1 MRFLTKHSLIALFYF
16 FLIAIL
22 GVLLRLFLIV
32 DIAANY
38 KYIVHTHSHVA
49 LLGWVYTALTTLI
62 YKLYLT
68 NSSIE
73 KKYHLLF
80 WCTQIT
86 IIGMLVAFPFTGYA
100 LFSILFSTLFL
111 FASYVFTWL
120 FIKHTTNDQK
130 KTNSY
135 KCIQIS
141 LWYMVLSSIGPWAL
155 GYIMSTAGSNSNL
168 YRNAIY
174 FYLHFQYNGWFVMAL
189 IGILFFILEQQNIL
203 ISKKI
208 FNRFY
213 ILMNIGIVT
222 TFGISLLW
230 MKPHLSIYSFSFLGA
245 LFQLVAL
252 YVLANELHVSK
263 QKSVDQNS
271 KLFLMLLRIVGFFF
285 LIKLL
290 LQLLGSIP
298 YFATITTS
306 NIDFVIGYIHWIF
319 LGVVS
324 IALLTF
330 LYYFKLI
337 VLSKRITLL
346 YLIGFILT
354 EGLIFY
360 KGIVIWQKQPIV
372 ENYFWY
378 LVIASSILLVAI
390 ASILYYQFRRVRR

>member
-22 GVLLRLFLIV
+22 GVLLRLFLIL
-32 DIAANY
+32 DIPANY
-38 KYIVHTHSHVA
+38 KYIVHSHSHVA

-73 KKYHLLF
+73 KKYLILF
-80 WCTQIT
+80 WSTQIT
-86 IIGMLVAFPFTGYA
+86 IIGMLVVFPFTGYA

-111 FASYVFTWL
+111 FASYVFIWL

-135 KCIQIS
+135 KCIRIS

-174 FYLHFQYNGWFVMAL
+174 FYLHFQYNGWFIMAL

-203 ISKKI
+203 IPKKI
-208 FNRFY
+208 FNRFF
-213 ILMNIGIVT
+213 ILMNIGIVA

-230 MKPHLSIYSFSFLGA
+230 MKPHLSVYSISFLGA
-245 LFQLVAL
+245 LFQLIAL
-252 YVLANELHVSK
+252 YILVKELLFSK
-263 QKSVDQNS
+263 QKSVDENS
-271 KLFLMLLRIVGFFF
+271 KLFLILLRIVVFFF
-285 LIKLL
+285 ILKLL

-298 YFATITTS
+298 YFATIATS
-306 NIDFVIGYIHWIF
+306 NIDFLIGYIHWIF

-330 LYYFKLI
+330 LFYFKLI
-337 VLSKRITLL
+337 VLSKRIILL

-360 KGIVIWQKQPIV
+360 KGIVVWQKLPLV

-390 ASILYYQFRRVRR
+390 ASILYYQFRRVRS

>member
-22 GVLLRLFLIV
+22 GVLLRLFLIL
-32 DIAANY
+32 DIPANY
-38 KYIVHTHSHVA
+38 KYIVHSHSHVA

-73 KKYHLLF
+73 KKYLILF
-80 WCTQIT
+80 WSTQIT
-86 IIGMLVAFPFTGYA
+86 IIGMLVVFPFTGYA

-111 FASYVFTWL
+111 FASYVFIWL

-135 KCIQIS
+135 KCIRIS

-174 FYLHFQYNGWFVMAL
+174 FYLHFQYNGWFIMAL

-203 ISKKI
+203 IPKKI
-208 FNRFY
+208 FNRFF
-213 ILMNIGIVT
+213 ILMNIGIVA

-230 MKPHLSIYSFSFLGA
+230 MKPHLSIYSISFLGA
-245 LFQLVAL
+245 LFQLIAL
-252 YVLANELHVSK
+252 YILVKELLFSK
-263 QKSVDQNS
+263 QKSVDENS
-271 KLFLMLLRIVGFFF
+271 KLFLILLRIVVFFF
-285 LIKLL
+285 ILKLL

-298 YFATITTS
+298 YFATIATS
-306 NIDFVIGYIHWIF
+306 NIDFLIGYIHWVF

-330 LYYFKLI
+330 LFYFKLI
-337 VLSKRITLL
+337 VLSKRIILL

-360 KGIVIWQKQPIV
+360 KGIVVWQKLPLV

-390 ASILYYQFRRVRR
+390 ASILYYQFRRVRS

>member
-22 GVLLRLFLIV
+22 GVLLRLFLIL
-32 DIAANY
+32 DIPANY
-38 KYIVHTHSHVA
+38 KYIVHSHSHVA

-73 KKYHLLF
+73 KKYLILF

-86 IIGMLVAFPFTGYA
+86 IIGMLVVFPFTGYA

-111 FASYVFTWL
+111 FASYVFIWL

-135 KCIQIS
+135 KCIRIS

-174 FYLHFQYNGWFVMAL
+174 FYLHFQYNGWFIMAL

-203 ISKKI
+203 IPKKI
-208 FNRFY
+208 FNRFF
-213 ILMNIGIVT
+213 ILMNIGIVA

-230 MKPHLSIYSFSFLGA
+230 MKPHLSMYSISFLGA
-245 LFQLVAL
+245 LFQLIAL
-252 YVLANELHVSK
+252 YILVKELLFSK
-263 QKSVDQNS
+263 QKSVDENS
-271 KLFLMLLRIVGFFF
+271 KLFLILLRIVVFFF
-285 LIKLL
+285 ILKLL

-298 YFATITTS
+298 YFATIATS
-306 NIDFVIGYIHWIF
+306 NIDFLIGYIHWVF

-330 LYYFKLI
+330 LFYFKLI
-337 VLSKRITLL
+337 VLSKRIILL

-360 KGIVIWQKQPIV
+360 KGIVVWQKLPLV

-390 ASILYYQFRRVRR
+390 ASILYYQFRRVRS